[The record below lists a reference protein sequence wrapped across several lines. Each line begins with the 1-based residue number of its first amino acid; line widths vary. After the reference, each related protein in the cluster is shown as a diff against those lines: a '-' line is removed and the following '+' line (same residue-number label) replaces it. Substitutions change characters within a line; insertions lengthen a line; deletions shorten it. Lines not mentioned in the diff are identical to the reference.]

1 MIELLVSIP
10 NGYWIFGLVIASFWS
25 GIVFSS
31 SPENEDRLAKG
42 LSALLLIGFVVM
54 VIATYPLITG

>member
-1 MIELLVSIP
+1 MIEFLVSIP
-10 NGYWIFGLVIASFWS
+10 NGDWIFGLVIASFWS
-25 GIVFSS
+25 GIVFSG